1 MFSLMLTSAIM
12 SGLIYEVN
20 FKLHETSDQIT
31 LTSQKPNQS
40 VNWHQVRQW
49 VMQTPEVVSVTPYYE
64 TYALLAMGERML
76 PVLVKGIDPKLE
88 QASNPLLTSIKLQT
102 FLPKSHYHFLAMRQP
117 LGIASPNRTPIELI
131 VPKFKAGFLH
141 QKPISKRVVPA
152 GDLIKQYGLS
162 SQIIY
167 MHLNDIMS
175 LMGVKEPSGLKI
187 KTTFDADVSMV
198 AFDIIDKYP
207 SLNVH
212 DWSQSHRLWLENLA
226 MQKRVFSIFLSLL
239 VMVAMFSLVANL
251 TMLVTEKKAEI
262 AMMKTMGSSNGLII
276 RIFMWMA
283 LILTT
288 LGIMIGVGSG
298 YWVIKHM
305 AVISSTIEQ
314 ALGIKFFA
322 PTLWPIDFVPTR
334 LSWPEVKFMVYA
346 TLSLSLLVAY
356 IPARR
361 AIKIPPAQAL
371 SYEA

>member
-1 MFSLMLTSAIM
+1 MVSLMLTSAIM
-12 SGLIYEVN
+12 NGLIYEVN

-31 LTSQKPNQS
+31 ITSSSPSQK
-40 VNWHQVRQW
+40 VNWTEVRQG
-49 VMQTPEVVSVTPYYE
+49 VMKAPGVISATPYYE

-76 PVLVKGIDPKLE
+76 PVMVKGIDPALE
-88 QASNPLLTSIKLQT
+88 QVSNTLLKSIKLT
-102 FLPKSHYHFLAMRQP
+102 TYLPKMKYHFLAMRQP

-131 VPKFKAGFLH
+131 VPKLKSGFLH
-141 QKPISKRVVPA
+141 QKPVSKRVVPA
-152 GDLIKQYGLS
+152 GNLYKQYGLS

-167 MHLNDIMS
+167 MHINDIMA
-175 LMGVKEPSGLKI
+175 LMGVNQPNGLKI
-187 KTTFDADVSMV
+187 KTAYEVDATRLSFDLQDQ
-198 AFDIIDKYP
+198 YP
-207 SLNVH
+207 VLDVH

-276 RIFMWMA
+276 RVFMLMA

-288 LGIMIGVGSG
+288 LGMVVGVGTG
-298 YWVIKHM
+298 YWVIEHM
-305 AVISSTIEQ
+305 QVISTTIEQ
-314 ALGIKFFA
+314 ALGIKFFS

-334 LSWPEVKFMVYA
+334 LSWPDVEFMVYA
-346 TLSLSLLVAY
+346 TLILSLLVAY
-356 IPARR
+356 VPARR